1 MSYSGD
7 ALRSF
12 NVQPTSQLRRDV
24 RKRLFSLRIWSPRY
38 KHVNKGNSNVKQSFD
53 HSVTVRKSVP
63 GVKLG
68 VINCQSIS
76 GKLDFVFDHI
86 KEYQLDIMALTE
98 RGCLVRIVRTNTLLI
113 NVSLTDIP
121 FIIHLAHLVGEGV
134 EWVYW

>member
-1 MSYSGD
+1 MCNGLPRTTLSYSGD

-53 HSVTVRKSVP
+53 HGVTVRKSVP

-76 GKLDFVFDHI
+76 G
-86 KEYQLDIMALTE
+86 
-98 RGCLVRIVRTNTLLI
+98 NWTLFLI
-113 NVSLTDIP
+113 ISRNINWTL
-121 FIIHLAHLVGEGV
+121 
-134 EWVYW
+134 WR